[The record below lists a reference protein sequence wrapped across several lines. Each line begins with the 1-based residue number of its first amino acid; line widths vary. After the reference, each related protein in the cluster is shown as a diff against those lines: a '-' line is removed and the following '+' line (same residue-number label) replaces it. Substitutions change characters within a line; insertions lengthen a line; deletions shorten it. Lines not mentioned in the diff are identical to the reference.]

1 METKYSTISTVN
13 GNFAIDG
20 EHGTDLKAA
29 FVFFFGR
36 VQCLWD
42 AVANIQSAVVEIV
55 DSNMNVVKEEHI
67 SPIVPPVNDV
77 GPKTEPKGPE
87 EPTEPTEPTEE

>member
-13 GNFAIDG
+13 GNFDIDA

-36 VQCLWD
+36 VQSLWSAID
-42 AVANIQSAVVEIV
+42 EVQSAVVQIV
-55 DSNMNVVKEEHI
+55 DSNMNVVKEERI
-67 SPIVPPVNDV
+67 SPIIEPVNNV
-77 GPKTEPKGPE
+77 PVEPE
-87 EPTEPTEPTEE
+87 ENTEE

>member
-13 GNFAIDG
+13 GTFKIDA

-36 VQCLWD
+36 VQSLWSAID
-42 AVANIQSAVVEIV
+42 EAQSAVVQVI
-55 DSNMNVVKEEHI
+55 DSNMNVVKEERI
-67 SPIVPPVNDV
+67 SPIVAPVNDV
-77 GPKTEPKGPE
+77 TP
-87 EPTEPTEPTEE
+87 EPTPKENNEEEA

>member
-13 GNFAIDG
+13 GNFKIDA

-36 VQCLWD
+36 VQSLWN
-42 AVANIQSAVVEIV
+42 AVADIQSAVVQIV
-55 DSNMNVVKEEHI
+55 DSNMNVVKEERI
-67 SPIVPPVNDV
+67 SPIIEPVNDV
-77 GPKTEPKGPE
+77 PVEPE
-87 EPTEPTEPTEE
+87 EQEENTEE

>member
-13 GNFAIDG
+13 GNFDIDA

-36 VQCLWD
+36 VQSLWNAID
-42 AVANIQSAVVEIV
+42 EVQSAVVQIV
-55 DSNMNVVKEEHI
+55 DSNMNVVKEERI
-67 SPIVPPVNDV
+67 SPIV
-77 GPKTEPKGPE
+77 EPAE
-87 EPTEPTEPTEE
+87 

>member
-13 GNFAIDG
+13 GTFTIDA

-36 VQCLWD
+36 VQSLWSD
-42 AVANIQSAVVEIV
+42 VANIQNAVVQIV
-55 DSNMNVVKEEHI
+55 DSNMNVIKEERI
-67 SPIVPPVNDV
+67 YPIVLPVNDV
-77 GPKTEPKGPE
+77 PE
-87 EPTEPTEPTEE
+87 GE

>member
-13 GNFAIDG
+13 GNFNIDG

-36 VQCLWD
+36 VQSLWSAID
-42 AVANIQSAVVEIV
+42 EIQSAVVQVI
-55 DSNMNVVKEEHI
+55 DSNMNVVKEERI
-67 SPIVPPVNDV
+67 SPIVAPVNDV
-77 GPKTEPKGPE
+77 TPTPEPVEPVE
-87 EPTEPTEPTEE
+87 E

>member
-13 GNFAIDG
+13 GTFNIDA

-36 VQCLWD
+36 VQALWSD
-42 AVANIQSAVVEIV
+42 VANIQTAVVQIV
-55 DSNMNVVKEEHI
+55 DSNMNVVKEERI
-67 SPIVPPVNDV
+67 SPIVPPVNE
-77 GPKTEPKGPE
+77 G
-87 EPTEPTEPTEE
+87 

>member
-13 GNFAIDG
+13 GTFTIDA

-36 VQCLWD
+36 VQALWSD
-42 AVANIQSAVVEIV
+42 VANIQSAVVQVV
-55 DSNMNVVKEEHI
+55 DSNMNVVKEERI
-67 SPIVPPVNDV
+67 SPIVLPVNDV
-77 GPKTEPKGPE
+77 PAKNTQPVVNDVSEGE
-87 EPTEPTEPTEE
+87 

>member
-13 GNFAIDG
+13 GTFTIDA

-36 VQCLWD
+36 VQGLWD
-42 AVANIQSAVVEIV
+42 AVADIQSAVVQIV
-55 DSNMNVVKEEHI
+55 DSNMNVVKEERI
-67 SPIVPPVNDV
+67 SPIVMPANDV
-77 GPKTEPKGPE
+77 PE
-87 EPTEPTEPTEE
+87 GE